1 MDTAQ
6 DRKAGAAPPPTP
18 TEAELRA
25 AMEQS
30 DRDVEAGLTVSLEE
44 VLADLDDSVARME
57 ARRRARR
64 A

>member
-1 MDTAQ
+1 MDTRH
-6 DRKAGAAPPPTP
+6 DGKAGEDPPPL

-30 DRDVEAGLTVSLEE
+30 DQEVEAGLTVPLEE
-44 VLADLDDSVARME
+44 VLADLDESIARIE

>member
-1 MDTAQ
+1 MDTRH
-6 DRKAGAAPPPTP
+6 DRKAGQDPPSP
-18 TEAELRA
+18 TEAELLA

-30 DRDVEAGLTVSLEE
+30 DQDVEAGLTVSLDE
-44 VLADLDDSVARME
+44 VLADLDESLVRIE